1 MKTKRTWSAFAGVA
15 LLLAGCEF
23 TDNVLIP
30 SLTGNSPSG
39 GDRIVTPARTGDS
52 PSGGD
57 RIVIPAS
64 TAEANPLPT
73 LGTSNFQPDG
83 VAAGQP
89 TGTEVGRRV
98 DRLRADLGRMQLSV
112 SNDNSKLQNLRSQ
125 TIADA
130 RAYQELT
137 ASIRAPLQVGTT
149 PGNPNLVA
157 GWNQAQVTLDRIA
170 ASVGQMAALSSKAAN
185 DSALSAFI
193 LESVRATYGLTGA
206 VDEDHRQLAVL
217 EDEVNRTVV
226 LIDRL
231 LNELNEDIA
240 RQTNYVS
247 RERSDLTVLSVAVK
261 NGELFGTSLANR
273 AFGTAAIPRSSAGT
287 VGNLANRR
295 PLVVIRFDRP
305 NVPYQEP
312 LYAAVSEALN
322 RLPNSMFDVV
332 SIVPQR
338 GTPGQIALNANQA
351 RRNGEQVVQDLSQMG
366 LPSDRLSLNSTSSSA
381 VANNE
386 VHIYVR

>member
-1 MKTKRTWSAFAGVA
+1 MKTKRTWSAFAGAA

-23 TDNVLIP
+23 TDDALIP
-30 SLTGNSPSG
+30 SLTGDDPAG
-39 GDRIVTPARTGDS
+39 GERIE
-52 PSGGD
+52 
-57 RIVIPAS
+57 IPAS
-64 TAEANPLPT
+64 TAEANRLPT
-73 LGTSNFQPDG
+73 LGASSFEPAG
-83 VAAGQP
+83 VTAGQP

-98 DRLRADLGRMQLSV
+98 DRLRDDLGRLQNSV
-112 SNDNSKLQNLRSQ
+112 GNDNSELQTLRQ
-125 TIADA
+125 QAIADA
-130 RAYQELT
+130 VRYQELV
-137 ASIRAPLQVGTT
+137 ARIQARLQVGTT
-149 PGNPNLVA
+149 PGNPELVA
-157 GWNQAQVTLDRIA
+157 AWTESQLILDKIA
-170 ASVGQMAALSSKAAN
+170 DSVGQMAALSNKAAN
-185 DSALSAFI
+185 DSALAAFI

-217 EDEVNRTVV
+217 EDETNRTVV

-273 AFGTAAIPRSSAGT
+273 AYGTAAPLRGPANT
-287 VGNLANRR
+287 VGGLTNQR

-312 LYAAVSEALN
+312 LFTAVSEALN
-322 RLPNSMFDVV
+322 RRPGSVFDVV
-332 SIVPQR
+332 SIVPQQ
-338 GTPGQIALNANQA
+338 GTPAQVALNANQA
-351 RRNGEQVVQDLSQMG
+351 RRNAEQVVQSLSGMG
-366 LPSDRLSLNSTSSSA
+366 LPSDRLSLSSTSSGD
-381 VANNE
+381 VDNNE

>member
-1 MKTKRTWSAFAGVA
+1 MKTKRTWSACAGAA

-23 TDNVLIP
+23 TDDALIP
-30 SLTGNSPSG
+30 SLTGDDPAG
-39 GDRIVTPARTGDS
+39 GERIE
-52 PSGGD
+52 
-57 RIVIPAS
+57 IPAS
-64 TAEANPLPT
+64 TAEANRLPT
-73 LGTSNFQPDG
+73 LGASSFEPAG
-83 VAAGQP
+83 VTAGQP

-98 DRLRADLGRMQLSV
+98 DRLRDDLGRLQNSV
-112 SNDNSKLQNLRSQ
+112 GNDNSELQTLRQ
-125 TIADA
+125 QAIADA
-130 RAYQELT
+130 VRYQELV
-137 ASIRAPLQVGTT
+137 ARIQARLQVGTT
-149 PGNPNLVA
+149 PGNPELVA
-157 GWNQAQVTLDRIA
+157 AWTESQLILDKIA
-170 ASVGQMAALSSKAAN
+170 DSVGQMAALSNKAAN
-185 DSALSAFI
+185 DSALAAFI

-217 EDEVNRTVV
+217 EDETNRTVV

-273 AFGTAAIPRSSAGT
+273 AYGTAAPLRGPANT
-287 VGNLANRR
+287 VGGLTNRR

-312 LYAAVSEALN
+312 LFTAVSEALN
-322 RLPNSMFDVV
+322 RRPGSVFDVV
-332 SIVPQR
+332 SIVPQQ
-338 GTPGQIALNANQA
+338 GTPAQVALNANKA
-351 RRNGEQVVQDLSQMG
+351 RRNAEQVVQSLSGMG
-366 LPSDRLSLNSTSSSA
+366 LPSDRLSLSSTSSGD
-381 VANNE
+381 VDNNE

>member
-1 MKTKRTWSAFAGVA
+1 MKTKRTWSAFAGAA

-23 TDNVLIP
+23 TDDALIP
-30 SLTGNSPSG
+30 SLTGDDPAG
-39 GDRIVTPARTGDS
+39 GERIE
-52 PSGGD
+52 
-57 RIVIPAS
+57 IPAS
-64 TAEANPLPT
+64 TAEANRLPT
-73 LGTSNFQPDG
+73 LGASSFEPAG
-83 VAAGQP
+83 VTAGQP

-98 DRLRADLGRMQLSV
+98 DRLRDDLGRLQNSV
-112 SNDNSKLQNLRSQ
+112 GNDNSELQILRQ
-125 TIADA
+125 QAIADA
-130 RAYQELT
+130 VRYQELV
-137 ASIRAPLQVGTT
+137 ARIQARLQVGTT
-149 PGNPNLVA
+149 PGNPELVA
-157 GWNQAQVTLDRIA
+157 AWTESQLILDKIA
-170 ASVGQMAALSSKAAN
+170 NSVGQMAALSNKAAN
-185 DSALSAFI
+185 DSALAAFI

-217 EDEVNRTVV
+217 EDETNRTVV

-273 AFGTAAIPRSSAGT
+273 AYGTAAPLRGPANT
-287 VGNLANRR
+287 VGGLTNRR

-312 LYAAVSEALN
+312 LFTAVSEALN
-322 RLPNSMFDVV
+322 RRPGSVFDVV
-332 SIVPQR
+332 SIVPQQ
-338 GTPGQIALNANQA
+338 GTPAQVALNANQA
-351 RRNGEQVVQDLSQMG
+351 RRNAEQVVQSLSGMG
-366 LPSDRLSLNSTSSSA
+366 LPSDRLSLSSTSSGD
-381 VANNE
+381 VDNNE

>member
-1 MKTKRTWSAFAGVA
+1 MKTKRTWSAMAGAV

-23 TDNVLIP
+23 TDDVLIP
-30 SLTGNSPSG
+30 SLTGDDPAGSERVQIRPS
-39 GDRIVTPARTGDS
+39 A
-52 PSGGD
+52 
-57 RIVIPAS
+57 
-64 TAEANPLPT
+64 AEANQLPT
-73 LGTSNFQPDG
+73 LGASNFAPAG
-83 VAAGQP
+83 VTAGQP

-98 DRLRADLGRMQLSV
+98 NRLRDDLGRLQMSV
-112 SNDNSKLQNLRSQ
+112 GHDNEELQTLRQ
-125 TIADA
+125 NTIKDA
-130 RAYQELT
+130 QAYQALM
-137 ASIRAPLQVGTT
+137 AQIQSRLQVGTT
-149 PGNPNLVA
+149 PGNPSMA
-157 GWNQAQVTLDRIA
+157 AAWTEAQITLDRIA
-170 ASVGQMAALSSKAAN
+170 DSVGQMVSLSNKAAN
-185 DSALSAFI
+185 DSSLSAFI
-193 LESVRATYGLTGA
+193 LESTRATYGLTGA

-273 AFGTAAIPRSSAGT
+273 AFGTAGPASTA
-287 VGNLANRR
+287 GNLANRR

-312 LYAAVSEALN
+312 LFTAVSEALS
-322 RLPNSMFDVV
+322 RRPGSVFDVV

-338 GTPGQIALNANQA
+338 GTPAQVALNANQA
-351 RRNGEQVVQDLSQMG
+351 RRNAEQVVQNLTQMG
-366 LPSDRLSLNSTSSSA
+366 LPSDRLSLNSTSSGE
-381 VANNE
+381 VASNE

>member
-1 MKTKRTWSAFAGVA
+1 MKTNRTWSAFAGVA
-15 LLLAGCEF
+15 LLLAGCGF
-23 TDNVLIP
+23 YDNALIP
-30 SLTGNSPSG
+30 SL
-39 GDRIVTPARTGDS
+39 TGDS

-57 RIVIPAS
+57 RVVIPAS
-64 TAEANPLPT
+64 AAEANPLPT
-73 LGTSNFQPDG
+73 LGASNFQPEG
-83 VAAGQP
+83 VTAGQP

-98 DRLRADLGRMQLSV
+98 DRLRDDLGRMQLSV
-112 SNDNSKLQNLRSQ
+112 SNDNSELQNLRAQ

-170 ASVGQMAALSSKAAN
+170 NSVGQMVALSSKVAN

-231 LNELNEDIA
+231 LNELNVDIA

-261 NGELFGTSLANR
+261 NGELLGTSLANR
-273 AFGTAAIPRSSAGT
+273 AFGTAAAPRGSAGT

-312 LYAAVSEALN
+312 LFTAVSEALN
-322 RLPNSMFDVV
+322 RRPNSVFDVV

-338 GTPGQIALNANQA
+338 GTPAQIALNANQA
-351 RRNGEQVVQDLSQMG
+351 RRNAEQVVQNLSQMG
-366 LPSDRLSLNSTSSSA
+366 LPSDRLSLNSTSSGA

>member
-1 MKTKRTWSAFAGVA
+1 MTKKRTWSAIAGAA

-23 TDNVLIP
+23 TDDALIP
-30 SLTGNSPSG
+30 SLTGEDPAGGERVEIPPS
-39 GDRIVTPARTGDS
+39 S
-52 PSGGD
+52 
-57 RIVIPAS
+57 
-64 TAEANPLPT
+64 AEANRLPT
-73 LGTSNFQPDG
+73 LGAGNFEPAG
-83 VAAGQP
+83 VSAGQP

-98 DRLRADLGRMQLSV
+98 DRLRDDLGRLQNSV
-112 SNDNSKLQNLRSQ
+112 SNDNSALQTLRQ
-125 TIADA
+125 QAITDA
-130 RAYQELT
+130 QRYQGVVGDIQ
-137 ASIRAPLQVGTT
+137 AKLQVGTT
-149 PGNPNLVA
+149 PGNPTLVA
-157 GWNQAQVTLDRIA
+157 AWTDAQMTLDRIA
-170 ASVGQMAALSSKAAN
+170 DSVGQMNALSNKVAN

-217 EDEVNRTVV
+217 EDETNRTVV

-247 RERSDLTVLSVAVK
+247 RERADLTVLSVAVK

-273 AFGTAAIPRSSAGT
+273 AFGTAAPARGPAAT

-295 PLVVIRFDRP
+295 PLVVIRFDRA
-305 NVPYQEP
+305 NVPYKEP
-312 LYAAVSEALN
+312 LFSAMSEALA
-322 RLPNSMFDVV
+322 RRPNAAFDVV

-338 GTPGQIALNANQA
+338 GTPAQVALNANQA
-351 RRNGEQVVQDLSQMG
+351 RRNAEQVVQSLVEFG
-366 LPSDRLSLNSTSSSA
+366 LPSDRISLNSTSSGQ

>member
-1 MKTKRTWSAFAGVA
+1 MTKKRTWSAFAGAA

-23 TDNVLIP
+23 TDDALIP
-30 SLTGNSPSG
+30 SLTGEDPA
-39 GDRIVTPARTGDS
+39 GDERIE
-52 PSGGD
+52 
-57 RIVIPAS
+57 IPAS
-64 TAEANPLPT
+64 TAEGNRLPT
-73 LGTSNFQPDG
+73 FGDSIFEPAG
-83 VAAGQP
+83 VTPGQP
-89 TGTEVGRRV
+89 TGTEVGKRV
-98 DRLRADLGRMQLSV
+98 ERLRDDLGRLQVSV
-112 SNDNSKLQNLRSQ
+112 SNDNDALQTLRQQ
-125 TIADA
+125 TITDA
-130 RAYQELT
+130 LRYQELI
-137 ASIRAPLQVGTT
+137 AQIQAKLQVGTT

-157 GWNQAQVTLDRIA
+157 AWTEAQTILQRIA
-170 ASVGQMAALSSKAAN
+170 DSVGQMNALSNKVAN

-217 EDEVNRTVV
+217 EDETNRTVV

-247 RERSDLTVLSVAVK
+247 RERADLTVLSVAVK
-261 NGELFGTSLANR
+261 NGELFGSSLANR
-273 AFGTAAIPRSSAGT
+273 AFATAAPARGPVGT
-287 VGNLANRR
+287 LANRR

-305 NVPYQEP
+305 NVPYKEP
-312 LYAAVSEALN
+312 LFSAMSEALN
-322 RLPNSMFDVV
+322 RRPGSTFDVV

-338 GTPGQIALNANQA
+338 GTPAQVALNANQA
-351 RRNGEQVVQDLSQMG
+351 RRNAEEVVQSLVEFG
-366 LPSDRLSLNSTSSSA
+366 LPSDRISMNSTSSGQ